1 MPSQPTGRGDGLR
14 QPKARGD
21 GVPSSA
27 PRLRVLLMVNPHAT
41 TTDDRARRQVAAA
54 LKLRHSVEVV
64 ETAHKGHGIEVGRR
78 AAREAFDVV
87 VTLGGDGTINEA
99 ANGLAGTPT
108 ALAPLPGGATN
119 VYCRML
125 GIPRRLPDALDR
137 LVAGSWQPLDADV
150 ARLNDR
156 WFTFSAGIGLD
167 ASAVERV
174 DRRPRAKARFGP
186 WFFAG
191 VGLSVFLGGYVRD
204 PVQMEVV
211 GAHGSEHAV
220 TVLMQNGNPYTYFG
234 ERPIVL
240 IEDGGLFAG
249 DLGGVALT
257 RARARDLVPVLWR
270 ALSGARPVIEHPAVA
285 RLSTGDGLS
294 VRSLDGRP
302 LPMQVDGD
310 HFGESPEAR
319 FTVLPGGLRV
329 VTGAADS
336 GAAGA
341 IRQAR
346 QTAAAAQEPRA

>member
-1 MPSQPTGRGDGLR
+1 MSSHPTDRRDDGFR
-14 QPKARGD
+14 HHETRGD
-21 GVPSSA
+21 GVSYA
-27 PRLRVLLMVNPHAT
+27 AGRLRVLLMVNPHAT
-41 TTDDRARRQVAAA
+41 TTDDRVRRQVAAA
-54 LKLRHSVEVV
+54 LERRHAVEVV
-64 ETAHKGHGIEVGRR
+64 ETAYKGHGIEVGRR
-78 AAREAFDVV
+78 AAQDGFGVV

-99 ANGLAGTPT
+99 ANGLAGTRT

-125 GIPRRLPDALDR
+125 GIPRRVPDALDR
-137 LVAGSWQPLDADV
+137 LIAGSWQPLSADV

-191 VGLSVFLGGYVRD
+191 VGLSVFLGGYVRN
-204 PVQMEVV
+204 PVRMEVI
-211 GAHGSEHAV
+211 GSHGSERAV

-240 IEDGGLFAG
+240 VQDGGLFAG

-257 RARARDLVPVLWR
+257 RARGRDLVPVLWR
-270 ALSGARPVIEHPAVA
+270 ALSGSRPVTEHQAVA

-294 VRSLDGRP
+294 IRSLDHRP

-310 HFGESPEAR
+310 HFGEAVEVR
-319 FTVLPGGLRV
+319 FSVLPGGLRV
-329 VTGAADS
+329 VTGAGHPPPA
-336 GAAGA
+336 
-341 IRQAR
+341 
-346 QTAAAAQEPRA
+346 

>member
-1 MPSQPTGRGDGLR
+1 MSSQPSDRRDGSPRRGTR
-14 QPKARGD
+14 VEAVSRE
-21 GVPSSA
+21 A
-27 PRLRVLLMVNPHAT
+27 PRLRVLLLVNPHAT
-41 TTDDRARRQVAAA
+41 TTDARVRRQVAAA
-54 LKLRHSVEVV
+54 LERRHAVEVV
-64 ETAHKGHGIEVGRR
+64 ETEHKGHGIELSRR
-78 AAREAFDVV
+78 AAQESFHVV

-137 LVAGSWQPLDADV
+137 LAAGSWQPLLADV

-204 PVQMEVV
+204 PVRMEIA
-211 GAHGSEHAV
+211 GAHGSERAV

-240 IEDGGLFAG
+240 VKDGGLFAG

-270 ALSGARPVIEHPAVA
+270 ALSGRRPVVEHPAVA
-285 RLSTGDGLS
+285 PLSTGDGLS
-294 VRSLDGRP
+294 IRSLDDRP

-310 HFGESPEAR
+310 HFGESLQAR
-319 FTVLPGGLRV
+319 FSVLPGGLRV
-329 VTGAADS
+329 VTGTGRAE
-336 GAAGA
+336 GASV
-341 IRQAR
+341 RR
-346 QTAAAAQEPRA
+346 